1 MSADR
6 NAFNAEVLACLSKDA
21 GVVAL
26 LDCIA
31 GHFPEL
37 EVFRENDDLVIK
49 HGGRF
54 LIVRRDGPDRFRTS
68 DYVEAPTT
76 NEVDMG
82 GGVPH
87 DVEGLFDKITG
98 LAGV

>member
-1 MSADR
+1 MSSNR
-6 NAFNAEVLACLSKDA
+6 ELFKQEVTACLGKDA

-31 GHFPEL
+31 GHFPDL
-37 EVFRENDDLVIK
+37 EVFRENDDLIVK

-54 LIVRRDGPDRFRTS
+54 LIIRRSGKDGFRTS

-82 GGVPH
+82 GGTERNV
-87 DVEGLFDKITG
+87 DELFDHIVG
-98 LAGV
+98 LAGA

>member
-6 NAFNAEVLACLSKDA
+6 QTFKQEVTACLAKDK
-21 GVVAL
+21 GVIAL

-31 GHFPEL
+31 GHFPDL
-37 EVFRENDDLVIK
+37 EVFRENDDLIVK

-54 LIVRRDGPDRFRTS
+54 LIVRRAGKDRFRTS

-82 GGVPH
+82 GGVERNV
-87 DVEGLFDKITG
+87 DELFDHIAG
-98 LAGV
+98 LAGA

>member
-6 NAFNAEVLACLSKDA
+6 NAFNAEVLACLSKEA
-21 GVVAL
+21 GVGAL
-26 LDCIA
+26 RDCIA
-31 GHFPEL
+31 GHFPNL
-37 EVFRENDDLVIK
+37 EVFRENDDLIVK

-54 LIVRRDGPDRFRTS
+54 VIVRRDGPDRFRTS
-68 DYVEAPTT
+68 DYVSAPST

-87 DVEGLFDKITG
+87 DALGLFDKITG
-98 LAGV
+98 LAGA